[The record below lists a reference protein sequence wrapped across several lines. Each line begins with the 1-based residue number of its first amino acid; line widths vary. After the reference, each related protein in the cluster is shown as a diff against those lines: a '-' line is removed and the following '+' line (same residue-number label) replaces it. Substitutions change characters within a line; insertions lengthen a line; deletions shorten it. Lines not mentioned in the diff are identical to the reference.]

1 MTDYT
6 EKYLKYKEKYLQL
19 KEQYGGVLNFGPTQT
34 ATYDPTAS
42 PSEFNL
48 SSIRSE
54 YPLSESPSRELN
66 RKPTPTP
73 KPTSTTKTVNYYYNH
88 YLDPLYPR
96 YIVSDYVVPYNRTPL
111 YPPIFDVPVNTFD
124 YYGEPKTTKRSSKR
138 RTSRKKSKSK
148 RKSKRRSSKRKSRR

>member
-54 YPLSESPSRELN
+54 SPSREL
-66 RKPTPTP
+66 KIKPTP

-124 YYGEPKTTKRSSKR
+124 YYGEPKTTKRTSKRRSTKR
-138 RTSRKKSKSK
+138 RTSRKSK
-148 RKSKRRSSKRKSRR
+148 RKTSRKSKRKSRR